1 MINFK
6 FPVKM
11 KAIMITSQ
19 VIQTKILTDLQIS
32 QKFQNSK
39 WKEIELMM
47 FFKGMPIMLTMPR
60 LMRDKTRL
68 TTTRWRPQNDQI
80 DSHAITDLTTITFM
94 ERTM

>member
-1 MINFK
+1 
-6 FPVKM
+6 M

-60 LMRDKTRL
+60 LTRDKTRL
-68 TTTRWRPQNDQI
+68 TTTRWRPQIDQK
-80 DSHAITDLTTITFM
+80 DRYAINLTTITFM